1 LIWGAGMTDILTDRT
16 GAEAT
21 PCDMAAIFDVLCP
34 MHLVLNKTGHIVH
47 VGPTLEKI
55 RDKGDWLGKRFLELF
70 ALKRP
75 RSVNSAKE
83 LMGVAGS
90 KLHLQLR
97 DPPSTN
103 LKGVL
108 VPSCVDGQQIVN
120 LSFGISAVEA
130 VQVYDLTSTDFAP
143 NDLTVEML
151 YLVEAKSA
159 AMEASRKL
167 NQRLQGAMIAVEEQ
181 AFTNIFTG
189 LKNRRAFDV
198 IIERHLETGSPF
210 ALMQIDLDFFKMV
223 NDSHGHAGGDYVLQ
237 MVSRIMVAETR
248 VTDTVARLG
257 GDEFVILFPDL
268 NDIAVLKR
276 IGNRIISQLEYPILF
291 QENVCRISASI
302 GTVFKTSNRLATGKQ
317 LYEEA
322 YLALYASKRAGRERQ
337 TFYHEGL
344 MPSSGAE
351 SPPSL
356 I

>member
-1 LIWGAGMTDILTDRT
+1 M
-16 GAEAT
+16 
-21 PCDMAAIFDVLCP
+21 
-34 MHLVLNKTGHIVH
+34 
-47 VGPTLEKI
+47 
-55 RDKGDWLGKRFLELF
+55 
-70 ALKRP
+70 
-75 RSVNSAKE
+75 
-83 LMGVAGS
+83 
-90 KLHLQLR
+90 
-97 DPPSTN
+97 
-103 LKGVL
+103 
-108 VPSCVDGQQIVN
+108 DGQQIVN

-143 NDLTVEML
+143 TDLTVEML

-167 NQRLQGAMIAVEEQ
+167 NQRLQGAMIAAEEQ
-181 AFTNIFTG
+181 AFTDTLTG

-223 NDSHGHAGGDYVLQ
+223 NDSHGHAAGDYVLQ

-302 GTVFKTSNRLATGKQ
+302 GTVFKTSNRLATAKQ

-322 YLALYASKRAGRERQ
+322 DLALYASKRAGRARQ

-344 MPSSGAE
+344 MPSSGA
-351 SPPSL
+351 
-356 I
+356 